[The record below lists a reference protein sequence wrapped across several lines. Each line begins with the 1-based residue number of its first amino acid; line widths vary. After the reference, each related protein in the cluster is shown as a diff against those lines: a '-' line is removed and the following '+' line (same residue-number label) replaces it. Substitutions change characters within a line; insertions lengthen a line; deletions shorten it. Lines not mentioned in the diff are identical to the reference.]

1 MDDSEKL
8 NETSLPKKEDF
19 YSQFNME
26 DITDADYRHAKW
38 ICKDFE
44 IKKLEEYRDL
54 YVQSNTLLL
63 ADEFENF
70 RNMCLEIHKLD
81 PVNFMSAPGLAW
93 QAVLKNTKLKLDLFN
108 GINMLLTVENAIRG
122 RICYSI

>member
-1 MDDSEKL
+1 M
-8 NETSLPKKEDF
+8 
-19 YSQFNME
+19 
-26 DITDADYRHAKW
+26 
-38 ICKDFE
+38 
-44 IKKLEEYRDL
+44 
-54 YVQSNTLLL
+54 L

-108 GINMLLTVENAIRG
+108 GINMLLAVENAITG